1 MTRIVSLL
9 QGQITIDLVVELV
22 IRSESATMTKPIVD
36 LLTELVIEQN
46 KPYYI
51 RVVDT
56 NETSPTTCM

>member
-9 QGQITIDLVVELV
+9 QGQITIDLAVELV

-46 KPYYI
+46 KPYYM

>member
-46 KPYYI
+46 KPYYM

>member
-9 QGQITIDLVVELV
+9 QGQITIDLAVELV

-46 KPYYI
+46 KPYYM
-51 RVVDT
+51 RVVGT
-56 NETSPTTCM
+56 NGTSPTTCV